1 MFSKTTI
8 LALVSA
14 AFTLGV
20 HAGTATYYQP
30 NGGFGAC
37 GAPSQNSDF
46 VVALSPS
53 EYAGGANC
61 WRHIGVWCMSLFS
74 LMSGQMNSRDF
85 SDQGRFVDVTVVD
98 ECPGCEPGHID
109 LSEGAFQQL
118 ASLDA
123 GLIQVD
129 YNYE

>member
-1 MFSKTTI
+1 
-8 LALVSA
+8 
-14 AFTLGV
+14 
-20 HAGTATYYQP
+20 GTATYYQP

-61 WRHIGVWCMSLFS
+61 WRHIGVRYK
-74 LMSGQMNSRDF
+74 GK
-85 SDQGRFVDVTVVD
+85 FVDVTVVD

-118 ASLDA
+118 ASLSL
-123 GLIQVD
+123 GVIPVE